1 MDSLKFKLEA
11 MKKILLTTISL
22 LLFSL
27 TIYAQQENQFCG
39 TRVPNDAWE
48 NEFQKLISDYKINQ
62 RNKKQSSTIYTIPI
76 IFHVIHSGQP
86 IGTYPNIL
94 QSQINSQITV
104 LNQDFSG
111 NGYNSSNYPSNAFI
125 NWVIN
130 QTIPTANIDNNGR
143 VKIADVGIQFCL
155 ATKDTLGNILPE
167 PGIDRIDYNSKGWTN
182 PNTFAT
188 QTTLANYLNGTI
200 KPQSIWNVTKY
211 LNVWVSDKNS
221 AISYL
226 GVATYPP
233 LSGLTGLVGAGTDL
247 TDGIWCYTKAIGS
260 NNLYPSGIYG
270 SQMVEGRTLTH
281 EVGHYL
287 GLRHIWGDGACVTD
301 YCDDTPPA
309 AAQNVG
315 APSYPLNVGSCS
327 SPTNA
332 PEGEMFMNFMDYPWD
347 PYKYMFTID
356 QATRMQT
363 AMLNSPYRNQLGT
376 HGLCSAP
383 LAINDLNFN
392 DTISIYP
399 NPTANQINIQTS
411 NGILLDKII
420 ITDLTG
426 KKVVEQTQNTNQVS
440 VEKLA
445 TGIYILIGYSEGN
458 KFQEKFTKQ

>member
-1 MDSLKFKLEA
+1 
-11 MKKILLTTISL
+11 MKINKLTTILL

-27 TIYAQQENQFCG
+27 TIYAQQEKQFCG
-39 TRVPNDAWE
+39 TRVPNHAWE
-48 NEFQKLISDYKINQ
+48 KKFQKLISDSKTNQ
-62 RNKKQSSTIYTIPI
+62 RSENQSSTVYTIPI

-86 IGTYPNIL
+86 IGTFPNIS
-94 QSQINSQITV
+94 QGQINSQISV

-111 NGYNSSNYPSNAFI
+111 NGFNSYNYPSNAFI

-130 QTIPTANIDNNGR
+130 QSLPSSSIDSNGR
-143 VKIADVGIQFCL
+143 VKIADAGIQFCL

-221 AISYL
+221 ALSYL

-233 LSGLTGLVGAGTDL
+233 LSGLTGLEGAGTDL

-270 SQMVEGRTLTH
+270 SPMVEGRTLTH

-327 SPTNA
+327 SPINA

-347 PYKYMFTID
+347 PYKYMFTTD

-383 LAINDLNFN
+383 LAINNFN
-392 DTISIYP
+392 LNDNISIYP
-399 NPTANQINIQTS
+399 NPAKTELNLNVSQNDINELSISNLLGQVLIKLQNQNRIDIS
-411 NGILLDKII
+411 N
-420 ITDLTG
+420 LT
-426 KKVVEQTQNTNQVS
+426 N
-440 VEKLA
+440 
-445 TGIYILIGYSEGN
+445 GIYILEITQGQN
-458 KFQEKFTKQ
+458 KYTKKFIKE

>member
-1 MDSLKFKLEA
+1 
-11 MKKILLTTISL
+11 MKKIITTISL
-22 LLFSL
+22 LLFGI
-27 TIYAQQENQFCG
+27 TIYAQQENQSCG
-39 TRVPNDAWE
+39 TSVSSEMWE
-48 NEFQKLISDYKINQ
+48 NELQKLISGYKTKQKSQ
-62 RNKKQSSTIYTIPI
+62 RQSSTVYTIPI
-76 IFHVIHSGQP
+76 IFHIIHSGQP
-86 IGTYPNIL
+86 IGTFPNIS
-94 QSQINSQITV
+94 QGQINSQITV

-111 NGYNSSNYPSNAFI
+111 NGFNSSNYPSNAFV
-125 NWVIN
+125 NWVN
-130 QTIPTANIDNNGR
+130 TQSLPSANIDNNGR
-143 VKIADVGIQFCL
+143 IKIADVGIQFCL

-221 AISYL
+221 ALSYL

-270 SQMVEGRTLTH
+270 SPMVEGRTLTH

-315 APSYPLNVGSCS
+315 APTYPLNVGSCS

-347 PYKYMFTID
+347 PYKYMFTTD

-383 LAINDLNFN
+383 LAINDLNLN
-392 DTISIYP
+392 DNISIYP
-399 NPTANQINIQTS
+399 NPAKTELNLNVSQNDINELSISNLLGQVLIKSQNQNRIDIS
-411 NGILLDKII
+411 N
-420 ITDLTG
+420 LT
-426 KKVVEQTQNTNQVS
+426 N
-440 VEKLA
+440 
-445 TGIYILIGYSEGN
+445 GIYILAITQGQN
-458 KFQEKFTKQ
+458 KYTKKFIKE

>member
-1 MDSLKFKLEA
+1 M
-11 MKKILLTTISL
+11 MKKIITTISL
-22 LLFSL
+22 LLFGI
-27 TIYAQQENQFCG
+27 TIYAQQENQSCG
-39 TRVPNDAWE
+39 TSVSSEMWE
-48 NEFQKLISDYKINQ
+48 NELQKLISGYKTKQKSQ
-62 RNKKQSSTIYTIPI
+62 RQSSTVYTIPI
-76 IFHVIHSGQP
+76 IFHIIHSGQP
-86 IGTYPNIL
+86 IGTFPNIS
-94 QSQINSQITV
+94 QGQINSQITV

-111 NGYNSSNYPSNAFI
+111 NGFNSSNYPSNAFV
-125 NWVIN
+125 NWVN
-130 QTIPTANIDNNGR
+130 TQSLPSANIDNNGR
-143 VKIADVGIQFCL
+143 IKIADVGIQFCL

-221 AISYL
+221 ALSYL

-270 SQMVEGRTLTH
+270 SPMVEGRTLTH

-301 YCDDTPPA
+301 YCDDTPTA

-315 APSYPLNVGSCS
+315 APTYPLNVGSCS
-327 SPTNA
+327 NPTNA

-347 PYKYMFTID
+347 PYKYMFTTD

-363 AMLNSPYRNQLGT
+363 AMLNSPYRYQLGT

-383 LAINDLNFN
+383 LAINDLNLN
-392 DTISIYP
+392 DNISIYP
-399 NPTANQINIQTS
+399 NPAKTELNLNASQNDINELSISNLLGQVLIKSQNQNRIDIS
-411 NGILLDKII
+411 N
-420 ITDLTG
+420 LT
-426 KKVVEQTQNTNQVS
+426 N
-440 VEKLA
+440 
-445 TGIYILIGYSEGN
+445 GIYILAITQGQN
-458 KFQEKFTKQ
+458 KYTKKFIKE